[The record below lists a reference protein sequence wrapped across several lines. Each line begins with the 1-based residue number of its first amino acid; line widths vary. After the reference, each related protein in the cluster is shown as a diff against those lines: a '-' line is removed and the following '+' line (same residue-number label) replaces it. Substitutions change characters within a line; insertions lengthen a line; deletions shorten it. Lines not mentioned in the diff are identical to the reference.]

1 MVSLP
6 PKTYFAVDRGS
17 KLLGLLLLT
26 AALGGAAGDYTIPV
40 AVLGLALG
48 VLTVFV
54 EPEDD

>member
-6 PKTYFAVDRGS
+6 PKTYFVVDRGS
-17 KLLGLLLLT
+17 KLLGLVLLA
-26 AALGGAAGDYTIPV
+26 AALGGAAGDYAVPV
-40 AVLGLALG
+40 ALLGVFFG